1 MFMRPGGTRKG
12 DFFWGIF
19 APAKEG
25 ICSFGGK
32 KVKKQAKDG
41 DRGRKV
47 LALKDFHAPDNGK
60 K

>member
-1 MFMRPGGTRKG
+1 MRPGGTRKG

-32 KVKKQAKDG
+32 KVKKQAKEG
-41 DRGRKV
+41 GKRGMKV
-47 LALKDFHAPDNGK
+47 LALKNFHAPDNGK